1 MAFDHAINQD
11 IQMFHFS
18 IQKQMK
24 YDRQESLYFLPR
36 IHKQI
41 FDLDQDQL
49 FRMSLDDDFLSLN
62 KKTHE

>member
-18 IQKQMK
+18 IQKTNKQMK
-24 YDRQESLYFLPR
+24 YDRKGSLDFLPR

-49 FRMSLDDDFLSLN
+49 FRM
-62 KKTHE
+62 